1 MKKNRITIGAVI
13 AVLVLGGYLLTDKVT
28 GKEVKVSKIEMGNL
42 SSSILYAGIVAPGE
56 VVPVYI
62 EAPSLVE
69 SVLARVGQE
78 VEPGDRLLTFSSKS
92 IIENDKELR
101 INELDIK
108 DINLRIADLE
118 GGSLK
123 LELDNRKLEMKNL
136 EERIKGDERR
146 LPVLTSEVRTLRDK
160 AEAYKKLLAADG
172 VSSTEANRAI
182 NEADKKMVELE
193 DLKTNLD
200 LNRQKFELSAVSFES
215 LTRELQIEEAKLKS
229 SLEKLQLNNE
239 ILVRRAE
246 QLKKPLEAPVAGV
259 ITTIDVVEGTNA
271 FSGQRLLAI
280 SPKGESTVKVEVPM
294 YGANSVSTN
303 QKAIVRTASSEGDLT
318 YEGVVSR
325 VSSVAR
331 ESTLGGKK
339 DKVIEVEVKISQEN
353 SLKPGFIT
361 DVEIT
366 NESTRSVA
374 TVSSFSVIEEGDKA
388 FVFIVDDGRVRK
400 TEVKVGAKTSTEY
413 EVLNLPLGTEV
424 VINPFKVNNG
434 ERVKAVS

>member
-1 MKKNRITIGAVI
+1 MNKKIIIGAIIVAGL
-13 AVLVLGGYLLTDKVT
+13 AVGGYKVT
-28 GKEVKVSKIEMGNL
+28 NKISGTEVRVSRVEMGTL
-42 SSSILYAGIVAPGE
+42 SSSILYAGVVAAGD

-62 EAPSLVE
+62 EAPALVE
-69 SVLARVGQE
+69 SVLTRLGAE
-78 VEPGDRLLTFSSKS
+78 VQVGDRLLTFSSKS

-101 INELDIK
+101 INELDMK

-146 LPVLTSEVRTLRDK
+146 LPVLTAEVRTLKEKSD
-160 AEAYKKLLAADG
+160 AYQKLLEADG
-172 VSSTEANRAI
+172 VSSTEANRAK
-182 NEADKKMVELE
+182 NDADKKMVELE

-215 LTRELQIEEAKLKS
+215 LTRELAIEEAKLKS
-229 SLEKLQLNNE
+229 NLEKLELNNE
-239 ILVRRAE
+239 ILTRRAE

-259 ITTIDVVEGTNA
+259 ITGIDVVEGSNV
-271 FSGQRLLAI
+271 FSGQRLLGI
-280 SPKGESTVKVEVPM
+280 SPKGESVVKVEVPL
-294 YGANSVSTN
+294 YSASSVTLN
-303 QKAIVRTASSEGDLT
+303 QKAIVRSSSFDGEHL

-331 ESTLGGKK
+331 ESALGGKR
-339 DKVIEVEVKISQEN
+339 DKVVEVEVKVTTEN
-353 SLKPGFIT
+353 NLKPGFIT

-366 NESTRSVA
+366 NNSMRDVV
-374 TVSSFSVIEEGDKA
+374 TVSSFSVMEEGDRA
-388 FVFIVDDGRVRK
+388 FVYTVQDGRVRK
-400 TEVKVGAKTSTEY
+400 TEIKLGAKTSTDY

-424 VINPFKVNNG
+424 VVNPFRVTNNQ
-434 ERVKAVS
+434 RVRAVI

>member
-1 MKKNRITIGAVI
+1 MNKKIMIGAVI
-13 AVLVLGGYLLTDKVT
+13 AVLALGGYVALNKLS

-146 LPVLTSEVRTLRDK
+146 LPVLTAEVRTLRDK

-259 ITTIDVVEGTNA
+259 ITAIDVVEGSNA

-339 DKVIEVEVKISQEN
+339 DKVIEVEVKISEEN

>member
-1 MKKNRITIGAVI
+1 MNKKIIITAVI
-13 AVLVLGGYLLTDKVT
+13 VALTLGGYATFNKISR
-28 GKEVKVSKIEMGNL
+28 KEVKVSKIEMGNL
-42 SSSILYAGIVAPGE
+42 SSSILYAGIVSSGE

-69 SVLARVGQE
+69 SVLAKVGQE
-78 VEPGDRLLTFSSKS
+78 VELGDKLLTFSFKS

-146 LPVLTSEVRTLRDK
+146 VPVLTAEVRTLRDK

-259 ITTIDVVEGTNA
+259 ITKIDVVEGSNA

-280 SPKGESTVKVEVPM
+280 SPKGETIVKVEVPI
-294 YGANSVSTN
+294 YGANSVFPN
-303 QKAIVRTASSEGDLT
+303 QKAIVRTASSEGGLT
-318 YEGVVSR
+318 YEGIVSR
-325 VSSVAR
+325 VSSIAR
-331 ESTLGGKK
+331 ESSLGGKK
-339 DKVIEVEVKISQEN
+339 DKVIEVEVKISEVN
-353 SLKPGFIT
+353 TLKPGFIA

-366 NESTRSVA
+366 NEFTRNMA

-388 FVFIVDDGRVRK
+388 FVFVVNDGRVRK
-400 TEVKVGAKTSTEY
+400 TEVKIGAKTSTEY
-413 EVLNLPLGTEV
+413 EVLNLPIGTEV
-424 VINPFKVNNG
+424 IINPFKVNNG

>member
-1 MKKNRITIGAVI
+1 MNKKIMIGAIIV
-13 AVLVLGGYLLTDKVT
+13 AGLALGGYAVT
-28 GKEVKVSKIEMGNL
+28 RKISGNEVRVAKIEMGTL
-42 SSSILYAGIVAPGE
+42 SSSILYAGVVASGD

-62 EAPSLVE
+62 EAPALVE
-69 SVLARVGQE
+69 SVLARLGQE
-78 VEPGDRLLTFSSKS
+78 VEIGDKLLTFSTKS

-101 INELDIK
+101 INELDMK
-108 DINLRIADLE
+108 DINLRIADLD

-146 LPVLTSEVRTLRDK
+146 LPVLMAEVRTLKEKSD
-160 AEAYKKLLAADG
+160 AYQKLLEADG
-172 VSSTEANRAI
+172 VSSTEANRAK
-182 NEADKKMVELE
+182 NETDKKIVELE

-215 LTRELQIEEAKLKS
+215 LTRELAIEEAKLKS
-229 SLEKLQLNNE
+229 SLEKLELMNE

-246 QLKKPLEAPVAGV
+246 QLKKPLEAPIAGV
-259 ITTIDVVEGTNA
+259 ITGIDVVEGSNV
-271 FSGQRLLAI
+271 FSGQRLLGI
-280 SPKGESTVKVEVPM
+280 SPKGESVVKVEVPL
-294 YGANSVSTN
+294 YGASSIALNQNAVVRSSSVD
-303 QKAIVRTASSEGDLT
+303 GDLM

-331 ESTLGGKK
+331 ESVLGGKK
-339 DKVIEVEVKISQEN
+339 DKVVEIEVKISAEN
-353 SLKPGFIT
+353 NLKPGFIT

-366 NESTRSVA
+366 NNSMRDVA
-374 TVSSFSVIEEGDKA
+374 TVSSFSVMEEADRT
-388 FVFIVDDGRVRK
+388 FVYIVQDGRVRK

-424 VINPFKVNNG
+424 VINPFRVTNNQ
-434 ERVKAVS
+434 RVRAVI

>member
-1 MKKNRITIGAVI
+1 MNKKIMIGAVI
-13 AVLVLGGYLLTDKVT
+13 AVLALGGYVVLNKLS

-42 SSSILYAGIVAPGE
+42 SSSILYTGIVAPGE

-146 LPVLTSEVRTLRDK
+146 LPVLTAEVRTLRDK

-259 ITTIDVVEGTNA
+259 ITAIDVVEGTNA

-339 DKVIEVEVKISQEN
+339 DKVIEVEVKISEEN

>member
-1 MKKNRITIGAVI
+1 MNKKIVIGAVI
-13 AVLVLGGYLLTDKVT
+13 AVLAIGGYVVLNKIS
-28 GKEVKVSKIEMGNL
+28 GKEVKVSKIEIGNL
-42 SSSILYAGIVAPGE
+42 SSSVLYAGIVAPGD

-62 EAPSLVE
+62 EAPSLIE
-69 SVLARVGQE
+69 SIFARVGQE
-78 VEPGDRLLTFSSKS
+78 VEAGDRLLTFSIKS
-92 IIENDKELR
+92 VIENDKELR

-108 DINLRIADLE
+108 DIGLRIADLE

-136 EERIKGDERR
+136 EEKIKGDERR
-146 LPVLTSEVRTLRDK
+146 LPVITAEARTLRDK

-182 NEADKKMVELE
+182 TEADKKMVELE

-259 ITTIDVVEGTNA
+259 ITAIDVVEGSNMQ
-271 FSGQRLLAI
+271 SGQRLLSI

-294 YGANSVSTN
+294 YQANSVSPK
-303 QKAIVRTASSEGDLT
+303 QKAIVRSSSSEGDLT

-331 ESTLGGKK
+331 ESILGGKK
-339 DKVIEVEVKISQEN
+339 DKVIEVEVKITQEN
-353 SLKPGFIT
+353 NLKPGFIT
-361 DVEIT
+361 DVEIS

-374 TVSSFSVIEEGDKA
+374 TVSSFSVIEEGDKN
-388 FVFIVDDGRVRK
+388 FVYTVEDGRVRK
-400 TEVKVGAKTSTEY
+400 TEVKLGAKTSTDY

-424 VINPFKVNNG
+424 VINPFKVNSG